1 MTEHRM
7 SEVPSL
13 SLPAEMTGATIL
25 VGNPQPESYVPPT
38 IGERMLTIARM
49 RFSIFKRLISFLIV
63 GGLGALVNI
72 VFFTL
77 TYNRLE
83 RPFPGLVA
91 YLAAFVLATEVS
103 LLFNFALNDQIT
115 FRQLRDQ
122 KRSWRGRCAR
132 FHVTSIGGTLLT
144 LAISF
149 SLLHFMHLP
158 ALFAQA
164 FALIIATAFN
174 FAFHHLFTYRHVQE
188 ETKGAISVAMTEH
201 PFSAEQAAFEQ
212 EAVLTPVSTQ
222 ATNTVLDASLNSAE
236 KPEETEILVR
246 TPLKTL
252 IIIPTYNEHENLPL
266 LLQTIASYAPE
277 TDILIVD
284 DNSPDGTGDLAEGL
298 SEQNKHIHVLHR
310 AGKLGLGT
318 AYIAGFQYSI
328 AQGYDAAFEMDAD
341 FSHDPRYL
349 PDMLQAIEHADLVIG
364 SRYISG
370 GATPT
375 WSLKRRIISGGG
387 NMFARFVLGIP
398 IHDCTGGFRCYRRH
412 VLESIE
418 LDAVL
423 SRGYAFQIELTYR
436 VLRAGFK
443 ISEVPIIFMDR
454 RLGVSKMSGD
464 IVIEAVTYVL
474 RERFSRRISPSL

>member
-7 SEVPSL
+7 SDV
-13 SLPAEMTGATIL
+13 
-25 VGNPQPESYVPPT
+25 
-38 IGERMLTIARM
+38 
-49 RFSIFKRLISFLIV
+49 
-63 GGLGALVNI
+63 
-72 VFFTL
+72 
-77 TYNRLE
+77 
-83 RPFPGLVA
+83 
-91 YLAAFVLATEVS
+91 
-103 LLFNFALNDQIT
+103 
-115 FRQLRDQ
+115 
-122 KRSWRGRCAR
+122 
-132 FHVTSIGGTLLT
+132 
-144 LAISF
+144 
-149 SLLHFMHLP
+149 
-158 ALFAQA
+158 
-164 FALIIATAFN
+164 
-174 FAFHHLFTYRHVQE
+174 
-188 ETKGAISVAMTEH
+188 
-201 PFSAEQAAFEQ
+201 
-212 EAVLTPVSTQ
+212 
-222 ATNTVLDASLNSAE
+222 
-236 KPEETEILVR
+236 
-246 TPLKTL
+246 PLKTL

-284 DNSPDGTGDLAEGL
+284 DNSPDGTGDLAERL
-298 SEQNKHIHVLHR
+298 SEQNKHIRVLHR

-418 LDAVL
+418 LDTVL

-436 VLRAGFK
+436 VLHAGFK
-443 ISEVPIIFMDR
+443 ISEVPIIFIDR